1 VAGDAD
7 LVAPAV
13 AQAAIEISS
22 DCRFLEEG
30 DEHASLP
37 TTGVVGLPLGC
48 PIRAVD
54 RHRR

>member
-54 RHRR
+54 RRRR